1 MCTAEPQSFYK
12 IKKKENSF
20 GTNGLA
26 KNELIEKEI
35 WTNPNNIICWLVLTY
50 TCFGLLTK
58 YEVWSSSD

>member
-12 IKKKENSF
+12 IKKKNSF

-35 WTNPNNIICWLVLTY
+35 
-50 TCFGLLTK
+50 
-58 YEVWSSSD
+58 